1 MKVFTSVILAVAV
14 LLVLGGLPALA
25 QDVISAQSGLINFSQ
40 GPVLLND
47 RALQPAKGQFPQMKE
62 QDTLRTSRGRAELL
76 LNPGAFL
83 RVGDNTTVRMTSTHI
98 TDSRLELLA
107 GTVVVEAA
115 ELDKNNAITVTCG
128 KATVTILKRG
138 LYRLT
143 AEPAGLKVFDGK
155 ALVESGGRRV
165 EVTKGKTVAFDGTLA
180 LAKFNRK
187 ETDSLDLWSGRR
199 SEYLARV
206 NMVTARS
213 LYGYRGPRLS
223 MSGWGWN
230 PAYGVYTYIP
240 FRGTYYSPYGYYYYS
255 PRSLEQ
261 ADSRRE
267 SASWAGE
274 SVAPSGAIHGG
285 GGYSSSGGSS
295 SPAVAGSSA
304 SGPAPTM
311 SGDRGASSAPPS
323 ATK

>member
-1 MKVFTSVILAVAV
+1 MKVITFAILALAV
-14 LLVLGGLPALA
+14 LLVLSSLPALA
-25 QDVISAQSGLINFSQ
+25 QDVISARSGLINFSQ

-47 RALQPAKGQFPQMKE
+47 RALQAAKGQFPQMKE

-115 ELDKNNAITVTCG
+115 ELAKNNAVTVTCG

-143 AEPAGLKVFDGK
+143 AEPAGLKVLEGK

-165 EVTKGKTVAFDGTLA
+165 EVTKGKMVAFDGTLA
-180 LAKFNRK
+180 LAKFDRK
-187 ETDSLDLWSGRR
+187 ETDGLDLWSGRR

-213 LYGYRGPRLS
+213 LYSGPRLS

-240 FRGTYYSPYGYYYYS
+240 LSGICYSPYGYSFYS
-255 PRSLEQ
+255 PRSVEQ
-261 ADSRRE
+261 AYRQRE
-267 SASWAGE
+267 SASWAGG
-274 SVAPSGAIHGG
+274 SAAPSGAVHGG
-285 GGYSSSGGSS
+285 GGYSSSSGSS

-304 SGPAPTM
+304 SGPAPTV
-311 SGDRGASSAPPS
+311 SVGRGASSSAPS
-323 ATK
+323 RATK